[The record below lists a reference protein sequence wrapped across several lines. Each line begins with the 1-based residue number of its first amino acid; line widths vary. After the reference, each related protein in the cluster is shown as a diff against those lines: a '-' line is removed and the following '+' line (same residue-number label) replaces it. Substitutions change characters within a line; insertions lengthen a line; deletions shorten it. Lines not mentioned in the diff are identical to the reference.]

1 MLFGNKPR
9 RRQNRGPPGLFLRI
23 VGSVIRVLGWFS
35 RWRYSVAIGAVMLAV
50 IAFGATLALTP
61 RPGPGRHAATLP
73 TAGRTSATLEI
84 VSGTPVLT
92 VGVAR
97 LGGTLLRAWTPPG
110 DPVEPVLT
118 GSSPVRL
125 SLVSAGGG
133 KAGPVSVQLNSAI
146 TWNLDFAGG
155 TQRTVADLRGGRV
168 SGMTFAAG
176 SDVIDVTMPQP
187 SSTVIIRLAA
197 GASQLL
203 LTLPPGVPA
212 RVTADGGSSQV
223 TMDSLSRTGV
233 AGGTVITAPGWSTA
247 GARFDIDATSGVARV
262 AIGRW

>member
-1 MLFGNKPR
+1 L
-9 RRQNRGPPGLFLRI
+9 LVRI
-23 VGSVIRVLGWFS
+23 VGSVIRVLRWLS
-35 RWRYSVAIGAVMLAV
+35 RWRYSVAVGAVMLAL
-50 IAFGATLALTP
+50 IAFGATLAFSP
-61 RPGPGRHAATLP
+61 RPGSGGHAATLP

-92 VGVAR
+92 VEVAR
-97 LGGTLLRAWTPPG
+97 LGGTLLRAWTPSG
-110 DPVEPVLT
+110 DRVKPVLT

-133 KAGPVSVQLNSAI
+133 GKAGPVSVQLNSAI
-146 TWNLDFAGG
+146 AWNLDFAGG
-155 TQRTVADLRGGRV
+155 TQRTVANLRGGRV

-176 SDVIDVTMPQP
+176 SDVIDVTMPRP
-187 SSTVIIRLAA
+187 SGTVIIRVAA

-212 RVTADGGSSQV
+212 RVTAGGGSSQV
-223 TMDSLSRTGV
+223 TMDSLSHTGV
-233 AGGTVITAPGWSTA
+233 AGGTVITAPGWATA

-262 AIGRW
+262 AISRW

>member
-1 MLFGNKPR
+1 
-9 RRQNRGPPGLFLRI
+9 
-23 VGSVIRVLGWFS
+23 VGSVIRMLGWLS
-35 RWRYSVAIGAVMLAV
+35 RWRYSVAIGALMLAV
-50 IAFGATLALTP
+50 IAFGATLAFSP
-61 RPGPGRHAATLP
+61 RPGPGGPGATLP
-73 TAGRTSATLEI
+73 TDGRTSATLEI

-92 VGVAR
+92 IGVAR
-97 LGGTLLRAWTPPG
+97 LGGTLLRAWTPAG
-110 DPVEPVLT
+110 DPVKPVIT

-125 SLVSAGGG
+125 SLVPAGGG
-133 KAGPVSVQLNSAI
+133 RKAGTVSVQLNSAVA
-146 TWNLDFAGG
+146 WNLDFAGG

-168 SGMTFAAG
+168 SGITFAAG

-187 SSTVIIRLAA
+187 SGTVIIRLAA

-212 RVTADGGSSQV
+212 RVTADDGSSQV

-233 AGGTVITAPGWSTA
+233 AGGTVITAPGWATA
-247 GARFDIDATSGVARV
+247 GARFDVDATSGVARV